1 MKGLFKKFLQQE
13 GQENHEKYTA
23 EIADGQLKLEIDAL
37 YVVLS
42 NLYGTDKLILKASKL
57 EALTLMRS
65 DKLEERVLGLQKLV
79 NDDPTD
85 KPAPDLQDIPAIL
98 TEVEEQIAETV
109 AKRSVEDRLNQAVA
123 EKMQERHEEY
133 IKEIKTQVLKET
145 GGPENAQTLRKLA
158 QLEKMKATKPVSS
171 AIEILRPQTTE
182 EIVGQESALQAL
194 LAKLATPFPQHILI
208 YGPPGVGKT
217 SAARVA
223 LETVKNFPDS
233 PFSKDAPFI
242 EVDGTTLRWDP
253 RDVTNPLLGSVHDP
267 IYQGAKRDLA
277 ETGIPEPKL
286 GLVNDAHTGVLFI
299 DEIGE
304 MDPTLLNKLLKVL
317 EDKRVHFESSYYDPH
332 DPQIPLYIKK
342 IFDEGVPA
350 DFVLIGATTREPQD
364 MNPALR
370 SRCAEV
376 YFEPL
381 EPAHITHIIRQAALK
396 LNVQLEENVP
406 EIISEYMIEGRKAN
420 SILLDAYGLAR
431 FRNPGKKEVLIS
443 EDDVREV
450 LRSARLTP
458 FVQKRVTAGKDT
470 GRILG
475 LGVSGFLGS
484 VLEIEVKVFNGET
497 GKGSIR
503 FNETAGSMARDAVF
517 NAAAVIR
524 SLTGED
530 LKNYDL
536 HVNVV
541 GGGRI
546 DGPSAGLATTMAI
559 YSALKQQPLR
569 GDVAVTGEISI
580 QGKVKPVGGIYEKIF
595 GAKQAGVK
603 TVIIPTENRGEV
615 PAGLKGIEVLAVEN
629 IEEAIKIAQA

>member
-1 MKGLFKKFLQQE
+1 MKDFLKKFLKQIDQE
-13 GQENHEKYTA
+13 ENKVTE
-23 EIADGQLKLEIDAL
+23 EQLKLEVDAF

-57 EALTLMRS
+57 EALGLMRS
-65 DKLEERVLGLQKLV
+65 ENLGERVLGLQKLTH
-79 NDDPTD
+79 DDPTD
-85 KPAPDLQDIPAIL
+85 KPVPGLEEIPALLQEI
-98 TEVEEQIAETV
+98 EEHIAETV

-133 IKEIKTQVLKET
+133 LKEIKTQVLKET
-145 GGPENAQTLRKLA
+145 GGPENAQTLKKLA
-158 QLEKMKATKPVSS
+158 LLEKMNATKPVSS
-171 AIEILRPQTTE
+171 AIEVLRPLTPE
-182 EIVGQESALQAL
+182 EIIGQEKALQAL
-194 LAKLATPFPQHILI
+194 LAKLATPFPQHIII

-223 LETVKNFPDS
+223 LETVKGFPDS
-233 PFSKDAPFI
+233 PFHRDAPFI

-277 ETGIPEPKL
+277 ETGIPEPKF

-317 EDKRVHFESSYYDPH
+317 EDKRVYFESSYYDPH
-332 DPQIPLYIKK
+332 DPQVPLYIKR
-342 IFDEGVPA
+342 IFEEGVPA
-350 DFVLIGATTREPQD
+350 DFVLIGATTREPHD
-364 MNPALR
+364 LNPALR

-376 YFEPL
+376 YFVPL
-381 EPAHITHIIRQAALK
+381 EPAQITHIVKQSARK
-396 LNVQLEENVP
+396 LSVKIEDNVP
-406 EIISEYMIEGRKAN
+406 EWISEYVIEGRKAN

-431 FRNPGKKEVLIS
+431 FKSPDEKEVIITV
-443 EDDVREV
+443 EDVNEV
-450 LRSARLTP
+450 LRSSRLTP
-458 FVQKRVTAGKDT
+458 FIHKKVTPGKDI
-470 GRILG
+470 GRVLG

-484 VLEIEVKVFNGET
+484 VLEIEVKVFSGLE

-503 FNETAGSMARDAVF
+503 FNETAGTMARDAVF

-524 SLTGED
+524 NLTGED

-546 DGPSAGLATTMAI
+546 DGPSAGLAVTMAI
-559 YSALKQQPLR
+559 YSALKDKPVK

-595 GAKQAGVK
+595 GAKQAGIQ
-603 TVIIPTENRGEV
+603 TVIIPEENLREV
-615 PAGLKGIEVLAVEN
+615 PSGLKGIEVITVDN
-629 IEEAIKIAQA
+629 IEEALRIAQA

>member
-1 MKGLFKKFLQQE
+1 MKGLLKRFLNQD
-13 GQENHEKYTA
+13 GQENQKDPVTRE
-23 EIADGQLKLEIDAL
+23 QLTLETDAL
-37 YVVLS
+37 YVVLA
-42 NLYGTDKLILKASKL
+42 NFYGTDKLILKASKL
-57 EALTLMRS
+57 EALALMRS
-65 DKLEERVLGLQKLV
+65 EDLGERVLGLQKLT

-85 KPAPDLQDIPAIL
+85 KPIPKIQEIPAIL
-98 TEVEEQIAETV
+98 AEIEEHIAEIV

-123 EKMQERHEEY
+123 DKMQERHEEY

-145 GGPENAQTLRKLA
+145 GGPENAQTLKKLA
-158 QLEKMKATKPVSS
+158 LLEKMNATKPLSS
-171 AIEILRPQTTE
+171 AIEVLRPQTPE
-182 EIVGQESALQAL
+182 EIIGQESALQAL

-223 LETVKNFPDS
+223 LETVKQFPES
-233 PFSKDAPFI
+233 PFGLDAPFI

-267 IYQGAKRDLA
+267 IYQGARRDLA

-304 MDPTLLNKLLKVL
+304 MDPALLNKLLKVL
-317 EDKRVHFESSYYDPH
+317 EDKRVFFESSYYDSH
-332 DPQIPLYIKK
+332 DTQIPQYIKK

-350 DFVLIGATTREPQD
+350 DFVLIGATTREPHD
-364 MNPALR
+364 LNPALR

-376 YFEPL
+376 YFVPL
-381 EPAHITHIIRQAALK
+381 EPTHIIHIVKQAARK
-396 LNVQLEENVP
+396 LQVQLEENIP
-406 EIISEYMIEGRKAN
+406 DIISEYVIEGRKAN
-420 SILLDAYGLAR
+420 SILLDAYGLAKYK
-431 FRNPGKKEVLIS
+431 NPGNPEIVIKE
-443 EDDVREV
+443 EDVREV

-458 FVQKRVTAGKDT
+458 YIHKKVTPGKDI

-484 VLEIEVKVFNGET
+484 VLEIEVKVFSGLA

-503 FNETAGSMARDAVF
+503 FNETAGTMARDAVF

-524 SLTGED
+524 NLTGED

-559 YSALKQQPLR
+559 YSALKEKPLR
-569 GDVAVTGEISI
+569 RDVAVTGEISI

-595 GAKQAGVK
+595 GAKQAGVQ
-603 TVIIPTENRGEV
+603 TVIIPAENLAEV
-615 PAGLKGIEVLAVEN
+615 PSGLKGIEVIAVEN
-629 IEEAIKIAQA
+629 IEEALKIAQVD

>member
-1 MKGLFKKFLQQE
+1 VNSFLKQFLNKKEQADDEISQE
-13 GQENHEKYTA
+13 
-23 EIADGQLKLEIDAL
+23 QLKLETDAL

-57 EALTLMRS
+57 EALGLMRS
-65 DKLEERVLGLQKLV
+65 EKIEERVLGLQKLT
-79 NDDPTD
+79 NDNPTERNL
-85 KPAPDLQDIPAIL
+85 PVLEDIPVIL
-98 TEVEEQIAETV
+98 REIEEHIAEIV
-109 AKRSVEDRLNQAVA
+109 ARRSVEDRLNQAVA
-123 EKMQERHEEY
+123 EKVQERHEEY
-133 IKEIKTQVLKET
+133 IKEIKSQVLKET
-145 GGPENAQTLRKLA
+145 GGPENAQTLKKLA
-158 QLEKMKATKPVSS
+158 QLEKMNATKPVSS
-171 AIEILRPQTTE
+171 AIEVLRPKTPE

-194 LAKLATPFPQHILI
+194 LAKLSTPFPQHILI

-223 LETVKNFPDS
+223 LETVKGFPEA
-233 PFSKDAPFI
+233 PFAPNAPFI

-277 ETGIPEPKL
+277 DTGIPEPKL

-304 MDPTLLNKLLKVL
+304 MDPSLLNKLLKVL
-317 EDKRVHFESSYYDPH
+317 EDKRVFFESSYYDPH
-332 DPQIPLYIKK
+332 DAQIPLYIKK

-350 DFVLIGATTREPQD
+350 DFVLIGATTREPQEL
-364 MNPALR
+364 NPAIR

-376 YFEPL
+376 YFVPL
-381 EPAHITHIIRQAALK
+381 EPSHIIDIVRQAARK
-396 LNVQLEENVP
+396 LDVRLEDGVP
-406 EIISEYMIEGRKAN
+406 DIISEYVIEGRKAN

-431 FRNPGKKEVLIS
+431 FDNSGDKDIVITERH
-443 EDDVREV
+443 VREV

-458 FVQKRVTAGKDT
+458 YVHRKVVPGKDV

-484 VLEIEVKVFNGET
+484 VLEIEVKVFSVES

-524 SLTGED
+524 NLTGED

-559 YSALKQQPLR
+559 FSALKDMPLR
-569 GDVAVTGEISI
+569 RDVAVTGEISI

-595 GAKQAGVK
+595 GAKQAGVNR
-603 TVIIPTENRGEV
+603 VIIPFDNLEEV
-615 PAGLKGIEVLAVEN
+615 PSGLKGIEVIAVN
-629 IEEAIKIAQA
+629 NVEEAFMAAQAE

>member
-1 MKGLFKKFLQQE
+1 VHSLLRKFLKQKDANPE
-13 GQENHEKYTA
+13 EVSS
-23 EIADGQLKLEIDAL
+23 DQLKLEIDTL

-42 NLYGTDKLILKASKL
+42 NIYGTDKLILKASKL
-57 EALTLMRS
+57 EALGLMRS
-65 DKLEERVLGLQKLV
+65 ELLGERLLGLQKLA
-79 NDDPTD
+79 NDDPTEKNVPKID
-85 KPAPDLQDIPAIL
+85 EIPSLLQEI
-98 TEVEEQIAETV
+98 EEHIAEIL
-109 AKRSVEDRLNQAVA
+109 AKRSVEERLNQAVA
-123 EKMQERHEEY
+123 EKMQEHHEEY

-145 GGPENAQTLRKLA
+145 GGPENAQTLKKLA
-158 QLEKMKATKPVSS
+158 QLEKMNATKPVSS
-171 AIEILRPQTTE
+171 AIEILKPQTLE

-223 LETVKNFPDS
+223 LETVKAFPDS
-233 PFSKDAPFI
+233 PFGPDAPFI

-267 IYQGAKRDLA
+267 IYQGAKKDLA
-277 ETGIPEPKL
+277 DTGIPEPKL

-317 EDKRVHFESSYYDPH
+317 EDKRVYFESSYYDPQ
-332 DPQIPLYIKK
+332 DAKSPLYIKK
-342 IFDEGVPA
+342 IFEEGVPA
-350 DFVLIGATTREPQD
+350 DFVLIGATTREPHEL
-364 MNPALR
+364 NPALR

-376 YFEPL
+376 YFVPL
-381 EPAHITHIIRQAALK
+381 EPSHIIEIVRQAARK
-396 LNVQLEENVP
+396 LAVQLEEGVP
-406 EIISEYMIEGRKAN
+406 DIISEYVIEGRKAN
-420 SILLDAYGLAR
+420 SILLDAYGFAR
-431 FRNPGKKEVLIS
+431 FKNSGEKDVVITGKE
-443 EDDVREV
+443 VREV

-458 FVQKRVTAGKDT
+458 YVHQKVIPGKVI

-484 VLEIEVKVFNGET
+484 ILEIEVKVFSGLA
-497 GKGSIR
+497 GKGNIR

-524 SLTGED
+524 NLTGED
-530 LKNYDL
+530 IKNYDL

-559 YSALKQQPLR
+559 YSALKDQPLR
-569 GDVAVTGEISI
+569 RDVAVTGEISI

-595 GAKQAGVK
+595 GAKQAGVN
-603 TVIIPTENRGEV
+603 TVIIPEENLAEV
-615 PAGLKGIEVLAVEN
+615 PSGLKGIEVIAVN
-629 IEEAIKIAQA
+629 KIEEALKVARAD

>member
-1 MKGLFKKFLQQE
+1 MKGLLKKYLQKTAVSENE
-13 GQENHEKYTA
+13 GTEE
-23 EIADGQLKLEIDAL
+23 QLKLEIDAL

-42 NLYGTDKLILKASKL
+42 NLYGSDKLILKASKL
-57 EALTLMRS
+57 EALSLMRS
-65 DKLEERVLGLQKLV
+65 DNLGERVLGLQKLV
-79 NDDPTD
+79 KDDPTD
-85 KPAPDLQDIPAIL
+85 KPVPPVEKIPEIL
-98 TEVEEQIAETV
+98 AEIEENIAEFV

-133 IKEIKTQVLKET
+133 VKEIKTQVLKES
-145 GGPENAQTLRKLA
+145 GGPESAQTLKKLA
-158 QLEKMKATKPVSS
+158 QLEKMNAKKPVSK
-171 AIEILRPQTTE
+171 AVEVLRPQAPE
-182 EIVGQESALQAL
+182 EIIGQEKALQAL
-194 LAKLATPFPQHILI
+194 MAKLATPFPQHILI

-223 LETVKNFPDS
+223 LEKVKSLPNS
-233 PFSKDAPFI
+233 PFSEEAPFI

-304 MDPTLLNKLLKVL
+304 MDTILLNKLLKVL
-317 EDKRVHFESSYYDPH
+317 EDKRTYFESSYYDPH
-332 DPQIPLYIKK
+332 DERIPLYIKK
-342 IFDEGVPA
+342 IFEEGVPA
-350 DFVLIGATTREPQD
+350 DFVLIGATTRDPEEL
-364 MNPALR
+364 NPALR

-381 EPAHITHIIRQAALK
+381 EPVHIANIVRLAARK
-396 LNVQLEENVP
+396 LEVQIEDNIP
-406 EIISEYMIEGRKAN
+406 GIISEYVIEGRKAN

-431 FRNPGKKEVLIS
+431 FKTGGDKEVVITES
-443 EDDVREV
+443 VVREV

-458 FVQKRVTAGKDT
+458 YVHKKVVPGKDI

-484 VLEIEVKVFNGET
+484 VLEIEVKVFPGLA
-497 GKGSIR
+497 GKGTIR
-503 FNETAGSMARDAVF
+503 FNETAGTMARDAVF

-524 SLTGED
+524 GLTGED

-559 YSALKQQPLR
+559 YSALKEKPLR
-569 GDVAVTGEISI
+569 RDVAVTGEISI

-595 GAKQAGVK
+595 GAKQAGVQ
-603 TVIIPTENRGEV
+603 TVIIPEENISEV
-615 PAGLKGIEVLAVEN
+615 PSGLKGIEVRAVEN
-629 IEEAIKIAQA
+629 IEEALKVAQAD